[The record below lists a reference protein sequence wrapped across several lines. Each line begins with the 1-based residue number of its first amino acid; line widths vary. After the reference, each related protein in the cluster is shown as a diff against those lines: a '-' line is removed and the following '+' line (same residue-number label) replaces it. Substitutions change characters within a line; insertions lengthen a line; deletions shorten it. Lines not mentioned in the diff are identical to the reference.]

1 MDNSSGE
8 SAVTDAEVAAALDAI
23 RAEDDP
29 GTKHFRVAALVSGLF
44 RAQGADPVV
53 VGGSAVEFYTEGAY
67 VSGDLD
73 ICFTGVVLPSM
84 AQRMAVVK
92 RLGAEALSS
101 RQCLVEGVYVDLLGS
116 LETTARTP
124 FQQIGAVKLVP
135 VEDLV
140 VERIY
145 AAHHFPTYH
154 AEREA
159 VAKILLRIVLDRR
172 IEADQAEIRRLAES
186 PDYGVG
192 EELARLSREIA
203 AEAVRQPIERRSDEH
218 GPSISPT
225 I

>member
-1 MDNSSGE
+1 M
-8 SAVTDAEVAAALDAI
+8 TDAEVAAALEAI

-29 GTKHFRVAALVSGLF
+29 GARHFCVAALVSGLF

-53 VGGSAVEFYTEGAY
+53 VGGSAVEFYTAGAY

-73 ICFTGVVLPSM
+73 VCFTGAVLPSM

-101 RQCLVEGVYVDLLGS
+101 RQCLVEGVYVDLLGP
-116 LETTARTP
+116 LETAARTP
-124 FQQIGAVKLVP
+124 FQEIGPVKLVP

-145 AAHHFPTYH
+145 AAYHFPTYH

-159 VAKILLRIVLDRR
+159 VAKTLLRMVFDQR
-172 IEADQAEIRRLAES
+172 IEADQAEIRRIAES

-192 EELARLSREIA
+192 EELARLSREVA
-203 AEAVRQPIERRSDEH
+203 AETSRQPMKGQRR
-218 GPSISPT
+218 
-225 I
+225 